1 MRKLLLPV
9 LLVALSFPTFP
20 GVFSGVFSGGAGVAY
35 AEDKPKPPA
44 SLRELGDRLIELAK
58 RIEKLIKEAEK
69 DADEATID
77 EYMGYSTAQLKKIR
91 GRVRAQELVGFMVD
105 ATKHID
111 LRTKAMQALHEGAF
125 IRNDPELS
133 DDEKQ
138 GSRTKRSAFCK
149 THLLKHLRHLNRYS
163 RALTQQL
170 LMKLWRPSSQVY
182 PVIAAYKALNEDTWK
197 PAQRAWDKFLKRK

>member
-9 LLVALSFPTFP
+9 LLVALTLPTFP
-20 GVFSGVFSGGAGVAY
+20 GVFSGGAGVAY

-44 SLRELGDRLIELAK
+44 SLRELGDRLIKLAK
-58 RIEKLIKEAEK
+58 RIDKLIKEASK
-69 DADEATID
+69 DADEARID

-91 GRVRAQELVGFMVD
+91 GRVRAQDLVLFMVD

-111 LRTKAMQALHEGAF
+111 LRTKAMEALHEGAA
-125 IRNDPELS
+125 IRKDPELS
-133 DDEKQ
+133 EDEKQ

-149 THLLKHLRHLNRYS
+149 THLLKHLRHENRYS
-163 RALTQQL
+163 RALTQKL
-170 LMKLWRPSSQVY
+170 LLALWRPSPQVH
-182 PVIAAYKALNEDTWK
+182 PVITAYRALNEDTWK